1 MYNLENQYISPDK
14 IRWIGRHL
22 AADIDVGLLTPGE
35 YDAIMNALRNLS
47 KHGFPIFPERPRLL
61 KVEEVASM
69 LAISKSQFRA
79 MEAEGKFPFKRK
91 MVGASVRYLNI
102 DVFRYMSSNLDTPEV
117 DDENKK

>member
-47 KHGFPIFPERPRLL
+47 KHGVPCCPEKPRLL
-61 KVEEVASM
+61 KVEEVAALLS
-69 LAISKSQFRA
+69 ISKSQFRA

-91 MVGASVRYLNI
+91 MVGASVRYLNLDI
-102 DVFRYMSSNLDTPEV
+102 YRYMASDLDTPEV
-117 DDENKK
+117 DDDDKK